1 MFGTFLIQLQLDN
14 ALLKLLLKLQL
25 NLGVNMRLGV
35 PEIITTLSPEPSWPK
50 SSRRASFSGI
60 QDIQQPRGRLA
71 AIQVTSLPIVTRRSS
86 VCNAQLPQPPVQR
99 QGRSDPILEQQQ
111 QHQQSTSLRRGS
123 IVTRARS
130 NSVFGLG
137 LPAIGFFRGRRRS
150 RTCLS
155 AREIKIFQVRA
166 GL

>member
-71 AIQVTSLPIVTRRSS
+71 AIQVPSLPIVTRRSS

-99 QGRSDPILEQQQ
+99 QGRSDTILEQQ